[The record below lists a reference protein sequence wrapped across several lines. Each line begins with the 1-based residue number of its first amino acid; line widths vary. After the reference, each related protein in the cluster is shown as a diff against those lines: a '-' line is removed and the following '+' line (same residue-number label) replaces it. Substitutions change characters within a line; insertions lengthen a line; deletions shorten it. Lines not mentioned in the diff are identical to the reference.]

1 MQPKKTVKV
10 QYITLAIWRNR
21 LFLLTKNALLKRG
34 PKNSGMGR
42 PPPPIIRAMLKRKRF
57 FLIEAFPNCKK
68 LKVRQFSKIWIWT
81 TFNICLFSSVIYH
94 VLGLSHHSTEAR
106 RSFQQL
112 KLYLNAT
119 TSIFSFSTTSRSW
132 EKWYK
137 SIRSCVSYHVPLW
150 LSIS

>member
-1 MQPKKTVKV
+1 MQPKKQLKV
-10 QYITLAIWRNR
+10 QYIGIFEEINSFYWPKMHFLKEGKKIW
-21 LFLLTKNALLKRG
+21 AG
-34 PKNSGMGR
+34 VD
-42 PPPPIIRAMLKRKRF
+42 PPPLIRAMLKRKRF